1 MLTIQD
7 ALPRNSEPLNLTALV
22 SEFYQTNLPDME
34 ASGVSFSLNIPSQ
47 PCITIGDRRQLWR
60 VLENIVYNALE
71 FTPID
76 GLISMTLKLDPLLA
90 VLKITDTGS
99 GISPHDL
106 PHIFDRFFSRRQ
118 ERSGSG
124 LGLYMV
130 RTIVHEH
137 GGEIIAKSCQGEG
150 TSFMIQLPR
159 YLNQK

>member
-47 PCITIGDRRQLWR
+47 PCIIIGDRRQLWR